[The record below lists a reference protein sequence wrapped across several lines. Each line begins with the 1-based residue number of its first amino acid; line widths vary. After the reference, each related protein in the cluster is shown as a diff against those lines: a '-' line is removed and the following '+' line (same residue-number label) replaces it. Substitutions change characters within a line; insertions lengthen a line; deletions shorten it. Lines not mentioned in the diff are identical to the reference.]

1 MFPEVL
7 SHAKL
12 KVQDTRKRIYK
23 ETQYF
28 SVITTCKGYQVIRV
42 AQVRCES
49 RKGEPMQFYCHEVV
63 QRWISPDGKVRS
75 HSAWLTS
82 RVDSFTFTASAA

>member
-1 MFPEVL
+1 CDTLEGCTCPKCY
-7 SHAKL
+7 AKL

-49 RKGEPMQFYCHEVV
+49 RKGEPMHFYCHEVV
-63 QRWISPDGKVRS
+63 QRWISPDGKVTDMALLRG
-75 HSAWLTS
+75 
-82 RVDSFTFTASAA
+82 FTFYYC